1 MAEENKNLDV
11 QPDILQSIV
20 DSESNKSNSENI
32 LDIAPDIDSSLLQ
45 GLEPQKNIQLI
56 LFKSIFMFLLVF
68 AFLSFLFF
76 QSQLNPKFNFLTSS
90 FHLPNATE
98 NLKATNE
105 DVINIQT
112 DLNFYRL
119 LQISSYLNELSFF
132 GDAYIQN
139 FEIFNS
145 QTSTESDK
153 KLASE
158 NLKSLRDSIYSPY
171 EKVSKLVV
179 QPFYIPVIDP
189 ELMSSGQSVQE
200 FDSRL
205 TNKFNEAAASVNGEM
220 EAKIYGQSQ
229 KLIASTNLRNLITST
244 DFAALSDKDLYIHLK
259 AINSVIVNDLSLI
272 QDIKDARVKWSD
284 IMNEIDLRTVEV
296 DSNYS
301 DNYYDLRG
309 GIRYTS
315 YDFDKVANRIS
326 IVGEVMRYDTTNF
339 TMIANL
345 IDAFNKS
352 DIFEGAE
359 MKSFSKSGS
368 LDDGYRSNVRLNLGL
383 TKLNY
388 VGNTN

>member
-1 MAEENKNLDV
+1 
-11 QPDILQSIV
+11 
-20 DSESNKSNSENI
+20 
-32 LDIAPDIDSSLLQ
+32 
-45 GLEPQKNIQLI
+45 
-56 LFKSIFMFLLVF
+56 MFLLVF